1 MLSMRLSLTF
11 FGAALAVALV
21 ASPAAA
27 REDWF
32 EPASLGMGGAVRIL
46 GGDIAAVRLN
56 PATMVGTPTYYVGVG
71 YIYFG
76 REKSHVFSTGAYDS
90 KTSAFGLG
98 SSYSINI
105 YTPVVDPASDLNWYV
120 PDEAVEDRHT
130 THRWEI
136 AVAYGL
142 LERRINFGLS
152 ARVLRHVNAL
162 KPNSLRFTIDT
173 GIVFR
178 PIPILGIGVSAQN
191 LFPTKDERFPTRLSG
206 GVALA
211 LPKLLDVG
219 VDAVIDF
226 TSQDTIRVDVHAG
239 AAVRIAQVILVRAG
253 YYGDRGFKDNYVTW
267 GLGLEISA
275 DRSFGI
281 DYGMRIEV
289 GPIDARLRAD
299 RKEGFQRIVN
309 SIGVHMGF

>member
-1 MLSMRLSLTF
+1 MLDLRPLLLTS
-11 FGAALAVALV
+11 AVVAAVAL
-21 ASPAAA
+21 AAGSAEA

-32 EPASLGMGGAVRIL
+32 EPASLGMGGAVRVL
-46 GGDIAAVRLN
+46 GGDIASVRLN
-56 PATMVGTPTYYVGVG
+56 AATMVGKPTYYVGVG

-76 REKSHVFSTGAYDS
+76 REKSHVWSTGAYDS

-98 SSYSINI
+98 SSYSVNI
-105 YTPVVDPASDLNWYV
+105 YTPVVDPANDLNWYV
-120 PDEAVEDRHT
+120 PDEAVEDKHT

-162 KPNSLRFTIDT
+162 KPNSLRFSLDT
-173 GIVFR
+173 GVIFY
-178 PIPILGIGVSAQN
+178 PMPILGIGVSAQN

-206 GVALA
+206 GLALA
-211 LPKLLDVG
+211 LPQVLDLG
-219 VDAVIDF
+219 IDAVVDF

-239 AAVRIAQVILVRAG
+239 LTVRLFQVILIRAG
-253 YYGDRGFKDNYVTW
+253 YYGDRGFLDNYITW

-289 GPIDARLRAD
+289 GPIDDRIRAD
-299 RKEGFQRIVN
+299 RQEGFQRIVN